1 MKTSTRFTIVSA
13 SAFLCA
19 VGVFVANTGSERVL
33 NDDGVFQLAD
43 MRSSDDGYQ
52 YASTNSDPKLTFQ
65 QLEAIIRKDPT
76 AKQQH
81 GKIEFGSVRM
91 EQGTALAEVMFVSD
105 DGRVLPM
112 LYKLLPQRSSW
123 ENRECPTDVVRSP
136 VAPAARSQAQLSRR
150 FTASP
155 WAIGSIA
162 ATWNR
167 DSQKRCSIFARPH
180 LPI

>member
-1 MKTSTRFTIVSA
+1 
-13 SAFLCA
+13 
-19 VGVFVANTGSERVL
+19 
-33 NDDGVFQLAD
+33 

-91 EQGTALAEVMFVSD
+91 GQGTALAQVMFVSD

-112 LYKLLPQRSSW
+112 LYKLLPQRNSW
-123 ENRECPTDVVRSP
+123 KIVNVQRMWYVPRSHLLRGVR
-136 VAPAARSQAQLSRR
+136 A
-150 FTASP
+150 
-155 WAIGSIA
+155 
-162 ATWNR
+162 
-167 DSQKRCSIFARPH
+167 
-180 LPI
+180 